1 MTYSRVART
10 TSKEIGSQQNARLKA
25 RHSVFTDDDLH
36 YEARKKGLLSKVK
49 YEISIEHK
57 QQIQ

>member
-10 TSKEIGSQQNARLKA
+10 ISREIESQQNARVKA

-36 YEARKKGLLSKVK
+36 YEARKKGLIAKVK
-49 YEISIEHK
+49 YEVMIEHK
-57 QQIQ
+57 QEIR